1 MKPFFF
7 FLAVSLILVACKP
20 GADTSDE
27 PLPILGQ
34 STITEDG
41 DTLLHQIPDFTFM
54 DQDSNL
60 VTPET
65 FAGKAYVADFF
76 FISCPTICPTVKQ
89 QMLRIYDRF
98 EGEDRLAFLSHT
110 IDIKYDT
117 IPRLKKYA
125 QNLGVETERWHFV
138 TGEKE
143 DIYGIANDYFSI
155 AIEDP
160 DVPGGYDHS
169 GRLILVDPDR
179 HIRSFCNGTDSAEV
193 TQFMEDIELL
203 LEEI

>member
-1 MKPFFF
+1 MKPSF
-7 FLAVSLILVACKP
+7 FLLAASLILAACST
-20 GADTSDE
+20 GIDTSDE

-54 DQDSNL
+54 DQDSNI
-60 VTPET
+60 VTPAT

-125 QNLGVETERWHFV
+125 QNLGVDTDRWHFV

-169 GRLILVDPDR
+169 GRLILVDPNR

-193 TQFMEDIELL
+193 TAFMKDIELL